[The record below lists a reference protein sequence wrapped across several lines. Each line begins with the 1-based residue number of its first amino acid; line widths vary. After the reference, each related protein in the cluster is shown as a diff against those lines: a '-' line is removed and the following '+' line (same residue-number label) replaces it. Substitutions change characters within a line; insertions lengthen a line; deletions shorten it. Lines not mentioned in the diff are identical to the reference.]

1 MDTKINNEEEIQFL
15 RFCDLS
21 SKMEVIWY
29 DTCHNC
35 FRFQQVPWTIAFFFT
50 WERLNLELEIAGKE
64 VGKLKG
70 SQLCTL
76 FPAHADIV

>member
-1 MDTKINNEEEIQFL
+1 MILVAKWK
-15 RFCDLS
+15 LS
-21 SKMEVIWY
+21 GMILAITASGFSKS
-29 DTCHNC
+29 HG
-35 FRFQQVPWTIAFFFT
+35 QLHFFFT